1 MARVTYYGM
10 IGVIGIV
17 IMLVT
22 GCGGTPMFIQRA
34 LGQDVAAQ
42 RKMQGEEWCPKIS
55 VFTVSPLT
63 IQCGGQVALEIAATS
78 ATPGQLSY
86 TWDIEGQ
93 TFETGQRAVW
103 KTPTGKTIGEPE
115 RVYTVRG
122 IVSDGQ
128 CSVTKSAEVTV
139 LCNSALDVTVHF
151 EFGKANLDATA
162 KTRLDEIGQKLQQ
175 HPTQTVLI
183 EGHTDYIGSEQA
195 NKRLGQQRAET
206 VKAYLVKT
214 WSITPD
220 RIITRSFGEEQPVA
234 LNASSEGRAKN
245 RRAEVFRVILT
256 TK

>member
-1 MARVTYYGM
+1 MARLNYCRI

-17 IMLVT
+17 LVLMT
-22 GCGGTPMFIQRA
+22 GCAEFPMSIQRA
-34 LGQDVAAQ
+34 LGKDVAAK
-42 RKMQGEEWCPKIS
+42 RNAQGEEWCPKITA
-55 VFTVSPLT
+55 FTVSPLT
-63 IQCGGQVALEIAATS
+63 VQCGGQVSLEIAATS
-78 ATPGQLSY
+78 VTPGQLSY

-128 CSVTKSAEVTV
+128 CSLTKSAEVTV
-139 LCNSALDVTVHF
+139 LCNSALDVAVHF

-162 KTRLDEIGQKLQQ
+162 KAQLDEIGQKLQQ

-183 EGHTDYIGSEQA
+183 EGHTDYIGSERA
-195 NKRLGQQRAET
+195 NESLGEGRAEAA
-206 VKAYLVKT
+206 KDYLVKT
-214 WSITPD
+214 WNITPD
-220 RIITRSFGEEQPVA
+220 RIITRSFGEEQPIA
-234 LNASSEGRAKN
+234 PNESPEGRAKN